1 MKILKNKFLIGLIC
15 IILGLVVGFIAIPQ
29 IQNRDQMDLTKAIR
43 LKQSILHGGQI
54 TDDMVEQVE
63 VSRRLIPE
71 GTLTSLSSV
80 SSRYAVTD
88 LYAGDYLTAE
98 KMTDLLSVQDQMA
111 MATAKGL
118 KVVSITLPTL
128 ASGVSGKLQPG
139 DIVTVMAMLK
149 NNSADQSQT
158 LEPEKTAI
166 NETNPDNSSNVIAEN
181 ETLIYPELQYIEVCS
196 LSASDGSDARVNKT
210 VTDESKNLLPTTVSL
225 FVSEAQALRLAEL
238 EQKGL
243 IHLSFVARGKDTA
256 QFIPDDRRVLS
267 MEVG

>member
-1 MKILKNKFLIGLIC
+1 MKILRNKFLIGLMC

-29 IQNRDQMDLTKAIR
+29 IQNRDQLDLIKAIR
-43 LKQSILHGGQI
+43 LKQPIPYGGQI
-54 TDDMVEQVE
+54 TDDMVEQIE
-63 VSRRLIPE
+63 VSRQLIPE
-71 GTLTSLSSV
+71 GTLTNLSSV

-98 KMTDLLSVQDQMA
+98 KMTDLLSVQDPMA

-158 LEPEKTAI
+158 LEPQKTG
-166 NETNPDNSSNVIAEN
+166 TNQADPDNSTNNNLKN

-225 FVSEAQALRLAEL
+225 FVSEAQALRLVEL

-243 IHLSFVARGKDTA
+243 IHLNFVARGKDTA
-256 QFIPDDRRVLS
+256 QFIPDDRRVLN
-267 MEVG
+267 MEVD